1 MQRDQPVLDVG
12 PGSHLGG
19 AAHEHAH
26 LTGAHLGEQLLL
38 LDLRIGF
45 MDEGNLLGRY
55 AVGDELFPNVVI
67 DIEGIFLRRFI
78 RNEGFAS
85 ALRSSRCT
93 RALGRRNIAEDEL
106 CQPVF
111 LPGFPDA
118 QDVAD
123 TGVDLAGRI
132 VRQQRIDETL
142 IEAELAP
149 VAGDLEHVVHR
160 GIDLLIMDCRCAL
173 GERLHHFL
181 LLRGGPDHDCFVFH
195 IRRGK
200 LKLIRRLDVRHFTE
214 DVHQLRQVEELRKAR
229 ARPIACTLRSQLNR
243 RRGFAKGRCPAVKVR
258 HAAALQSAILQI
270 SLHRIQLRHGIAHRR
285 ACGEDDAAP
294 AGQLVHVAAL
304 HVHVAGF
311 LRLGGRN
318 ARHVAHFG
326 I

>member
-1 MQRDQPVLDVG
+1 MQRNQSVLDVG
-12 PGSHLGG
+12 TRPHFGS

-26 LTGAHLGEQLLL
+26 LTGAYLGEQLLL

-45 MDEGNLLGRY
+45 MDEGNLLGRHT
-55 AVGDELFPNVVI
+55 VSDELFPNVVI
-67 DIEGIFLRRFI
+67 DVEGVLLRGII
-78 RNEGFAS
+78 RKKGFAS
-85 ALRSSRCT
+85 ILRSSRCT
-93 RALGRRNIAEDEL
+93 RALGCGNIAEDEL
-106 CQPVF
+106 GQ
-111 LPGFPDA
+111 LILLTGFPDA

-123 TGVDLAGRI
+123 AGVDLAGRI
-132 VRQQRIDETL
+132 IRQQRIDETL

-160 GIDLLIMDCRCAL
+160 GIDLLIMDCRCAF
-173 GERLHHFL
+173 GKCLHHFL
-181 LLRGGPDHDCFVFH
+181 LLRGGLDHDRFVFH
-195 IRRGK
+195 IGCRE
-200 LKLIRRLDVRHFTE
+200 LELIRRLDVSDLAE

-229 ARPIACTLRSQLNR
+229 ARPIACALRSQLNR
-243 RRGFAKGRCPAVKVR
+243 CRGFAKGGRPAIEVR
-258 HAAALQSAILQI
+258 HAAALQSAVLQI
-270 SLHRIQLRHGIAHRR
+270 ALHRIQLRHGVAHGR